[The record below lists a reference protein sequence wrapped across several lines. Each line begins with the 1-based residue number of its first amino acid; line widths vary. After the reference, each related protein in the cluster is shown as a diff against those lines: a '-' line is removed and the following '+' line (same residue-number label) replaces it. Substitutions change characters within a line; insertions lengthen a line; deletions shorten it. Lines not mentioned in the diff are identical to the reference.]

1 MNEVGLRPN
10 TKKGGLTVGFKIT
23 QQSNNI
29 AHDVYELVVD
39 TPADLEDLPSYI
51 GAGSSVVILNTD
63 NGMPEVRIK
72 SPSGD
77 WVAI

>member
-1 MNEVGLRPN
+1 M
-10 TKKGGLTVGFKIT
+10 GFKIT

-39 TPADLEDLPSYI
+39 TPADLEDLPDYI
-51 GAGSSVVILNTD
+51 GAGSSAVILNTEE
-63 NGMPEVRIK
+63 GKTEVRIK

-77 WVAI
+77 WVII